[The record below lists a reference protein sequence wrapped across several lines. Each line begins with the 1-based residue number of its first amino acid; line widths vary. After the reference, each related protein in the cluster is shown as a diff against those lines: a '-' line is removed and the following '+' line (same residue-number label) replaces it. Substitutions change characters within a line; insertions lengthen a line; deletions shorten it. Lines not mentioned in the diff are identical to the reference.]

1 MQVIISKS
9 ESDINNCVL
18 LESGTYHSK
27 GDKAPISPVVRSRV
41 TVATTL
47 AITSQSWDLTGIHD
61 VGLMP
66 RAERHSHL
74 ICKLKKLR
82 ELLDKPQVI
91 FFFPY

>member
-47 AITSQSWDLTGIHD
+47 AISSQSWDLTGIHD

-82 ELLDKPQVI
+82 AARQAASD